1 MPFAQAVHG
10 SLIAYQQQRGRLT
23 SCLRKILCC
32 NLGAR
37 SPPHSIGIAATLT
50 GAKTFLGREETRE
63 VNVARLRRVSEPLD
77 GVLSQNIF
85 AVRLIILALDVFDGL
100 LFHIPLPFG
109 IQIFT
114 FSRPF
119 RLKSRVAWRV
129 PSVMRWRDHPARN
142 GVGSGRACRL

>member
-1 MPFAQAVHG
+1 MSFAQAVHG

-23 SCLRKILCC
+23 SGIRKILCC

-50 GAKTFLGREETRE
+50 GAKTFLGREETGE

-77 GVLSQNIF
+77 GVLSQNTF
-85 AVRLIILALDVFDGL
+85 PVRLIILALDVFDGL